1 MFRLEKEKGVS
12 TPHVLIDEAK
22 GYMLL
27 EGESFPE
34 NVISFYQ
41 DITQW
46 LYNYLKTDFNAFTF
60 DCKLVYFNSSTSKVL
75 LNMFNAMDKAVSEGK
90 RVIVNWRC
98 STYNEIIIECAET
111 FADEFE
117 NIKFRIILDD
127 NM

>member
-12 TPHVLIDEAK
+12 TPHVLIDEEK

-41 DITQW
+41 EITQW

-60 DCKLVYFNSSTSKVL
+60 DCNLVYFNSSTSKVL
-75 LNMFNAMDKAVSEGK
+75 LNMFNAMDNAVNEGK
-90 RVIVNWRC
+90 RIIVNWRC
-98 STYNEIIIECAET
+98 SKYNEIIIECAET

-127 NM
+127 SM

>member
-1 MFRLEKEKGVS
+1 MFKLKKEKGVS
-12 TPHVLIDEAK
+12 TPYVLIDEEK
-22 GYMLL
+22 GYMLFD
-27 EGESFPE
+27 GESFPE

-41 DITQW
+41 DITDW
-46 LYNYLKTDFNAFTF
+46 LYHYLSTDFSAFTF

-75 LNMFNAMDKAVSEGK
+75 LNMFSAMDKAVCDGK
-90 RVIVNWRC
+90 RIIVNWRC

-127 NM
+127 SM